1 MKSVLRKVLL
11 GAFCF
16 LQLSVY
22 AYRDRPVDD
31 SDYVS
36 PYPIIISIVIL
47 AFLGILWLYDK
58 IRGE

>member
-1 MKSVLRKVLL
+1 MESVLRKVLL
-11 GAFCF
+11 GVFCF
-16 LQLSVY
+16 LHLSVY

-47 AFLGILWLYDK
+47 VSWGISWLYDK
-58 IRGE
+58 IKGE